1 MKIEV
6 SNGEIL
12 DRISILQIKK
22 ERIEDRDK
30 LQNIEREFN
39 ELWPLYE
46 KIVVAK
52 EITWK
57 YSELRGVNEE
67 LWEIEDKIREYEKRQ
82 DFEERFIQLARLV
95 YITNDRRANIKKE
108 INLLTGSNLIEEKS
122 YKEYK

>member
-12 DRISILQIKK
+12 DKISILQIKK

-57 YSELRGVNEE
+57 YSELRGINES
-67 LWEIEDKIREYEKRQ
+67 LWEIEDEIREYEKRQ
-82 DFEERFIQLARLV
+82 HFEERFIQLARLV